1 MDSLSWDNGVGA
13 EGYVVTDTL
22 SKPTDGKRKAQ
33 YSKAHIRGQVAKCLK
48 VVQWRNGENTHMIVI
63 GSLRTAFKL

>member
-1 MDSLSWDNGVGA
+1 MNIYKTRRHKI
-13 EGYVVTDTL
+13 ERHTL
-22 SKPTDGKRKAQ
+22 EDM
-33 YSKAHIRGQVAKCLK
+33 VAKCLK

>member
-33 YSKAHIRGQVAKCLK
+33 YSKAHIIGQVAKCLK
-48 VVQWRNGENTHMIVI
+48 VAQ
-63 GSLRTAFKL
+63 